1 MRVSFV
7 LALPLA
13 LGQLAAMLMSVVDSI
28 LAGHHGL
35 QTLAA
40 VTVGSSIWTVALLIC
55 VGVLMAIPPS
65 VAQLNGAGRRRE
77 IGALWR
83 QAAWIAFAMGIVLMV
98 LVWHSSRLL
107 DWIGIVAEVRPEA
120 AAFLRAIAF
129 GAPALSLYFC
139 FRYLSEGLAWTPPS
153 MVFGIVGLV
162 LLIPLGYALMFGAG
176 PIPEL
181 GAAGLG
187 YATALVLWLQAL
199 GFLGYLRLSARFED
213 LALFARFD
221 PPNWKV
227 IRDLLALGLPMGV
240 SIFMEGTLFVATAL
254 LIGRLGAVDVAA
266 HQIALNVAS
275 VCFMLPLGIAMA
287 TTVRVGHAVGAEDRS
302 AVRWAAGAGFALG
315 GLTQTMAALVLI
327 FAGGWIS
334 ALYTKDASVAAL
346 SVALMRY
353 AAVFQFPDGIQVL
366 SSGALRGLKD
376 TRVPML
382 ITIFAYWCVG
392 LPLGAWFG
400 LHLNG
405 RAPGL
410 WIGLIL
416 GLSVAAL
423 LLALRLWRQCRE
435 PTLKVPVT

>member
-1 MRVSFV
+1 M
-7 LALPLA
+7 
-13 LGQLAAMLMSVVDSI
+13 
-28 LAGHHGL
+28 GL
-35 QTLAA
+35 
-40 VTVGSSIWTVALLIC
+40 LLTI
-55 VGVLMAIPPS
+55 
-65 VAQLNGAGRRRE
+65 
-77 IGALWR
+77 
-83 QAAWIAFAMGIVLMV
+83 
-98 LVWHSSRLL
+98 LVWHSPILL

-120 AAFLRAIAF
+120 AAFLRAIAV

-139 FRYLSEGLAWTPPS
+139 FRYLSEGLAWTPPT
-153 MVFGIVGLV
+153 MLFGIAGLL
-162 LLIPLGYALMFGAG
+162 LLIPLGYALMFGMG

-199 GFLGYLRLSARFED
+199 GFLVYLRRSARFDD
-213 LALFARFD
+213 LELFARFD
-221 PPNWKV
+221 PPNWPV
-227 IRDLLALGLPMGV
+227 IRNLLALGLPMGV

-254 LIGRLGAVDVAA
+254 LIGRLGAIDVAA

-275 VCFMLPLGIAMA
+275 VCFMLPLGVAMA
-287 TTVRVGHAVGAEDRS
+287 TTVRVGHAVGADDLS

-315 GLTQTMAALVLI
+315 GLTQTAAAFVLI

-334 ALYTKDASVAAL
+334 ALYTSDAAVAAL
-346 SVALMRY
+346 AVTLMRY

-366 SSGALRGLKD
+366 ASGALRGLKD

-423 LLALRLWRQCRE
+423 LLAMRLWRQCRE